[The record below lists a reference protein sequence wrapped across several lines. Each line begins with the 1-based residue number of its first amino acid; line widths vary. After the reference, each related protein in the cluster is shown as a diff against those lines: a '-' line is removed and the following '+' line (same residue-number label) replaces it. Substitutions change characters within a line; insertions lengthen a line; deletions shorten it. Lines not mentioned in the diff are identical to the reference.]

1 MKEDPVAHVTLAGDR
16 NGDYVIREER
26 PDGTLI
32 LTPETAAQASLHR
45 LGARAATGDELGA
58 FLDEHR
64 EHLQPAD
71 DEG

>member
-1 MKEDPVAHVTLAGDR
+1 MKEDHVPHVTVAGDR
-16 NGDYVIREER
+16 NGDSVIREER

-32 LTPETAAQASLHR
+32 LTPETPAQASLRR
-45 LGARAATGDELGA
+45 LGARPATSDELDA

-64 EHLQPAD
+64 GHLQPAD